1 MLIKIQE
8 GFYLNS
14 QHIIAVS
21 VKRLEA
27 VGDFEITIQYSA
39 HDPLHANEVKRR
51 FATKIDAEIFL
62 QELNQKI
69 Q

>member
-1 MLIKIQE
+1 MLIKIQD

-21 VKRLEA
+21 VQRLA
-27 VGDFEITIQYSA
+27 VVGDFEITIQYSL
-39 HDPLHANEVKRR
+39 HDPHQANEIKRR
-51 FATKIDAEIFL
+51 FATQRDAETFL